1 MDSLFAWT
9 ITAPALVLLAAVLIP
24 RGWAN
29 EHLDFMRRL
38 SKTATVAAAVLAVV
52 VAVGLAFRGPID
64 VRLAVVPGLP
74 ALNFGV
80 YFDDLAAIMLLLIS
94 FIGAVICRYAVRYLD
109 GDPEQGRFLRW
120 MLFTLGA
127 VLLLVTSR
135 NLLLFATAWMLADL
149 GLASSNC
156 R

>member
-9 ITAPALVLLAAVLIP
+9 ITAPALMLLAAGLIP
-24 RGWAN
+24 RDWAN

-38 SKTATVAAAVLAVV
+38 AKTMSVAAAVLAVV

-74 ALNFGV
+74 AVNFGV

-109 GDPEQGRFLRW
+109 GDPEQGAIPALDALHARRGPPAGHLSEPTPLRHCLDARRSW
-120 MLFTLGA
+120 PP
-127 VLLLVTSR
+127 
-135 NLLLFATAWMLADL
+135 
-149 GLASSNC
+149 
-156 R
+156 